1 VVGRGSVGAAGGA
14 LSLGSDGARPTT
26 ELLLLLSRYLLLRR
40 YLRFRLRLG
49 SRLVHKLE
57 VSHQGGIALSRTE
70 FDNSTIA
77 SLPIRGSGRQFG
89 KQSTNRFFLPQKR
102 KGHSTSME
110 IAPFAQSDHPLG
122 ERPNSLCF
130 RQGRLD
136 SIVLDKAANLIRQ
149 QKIPMFGFAAQ
160 LDRFLC
166 VTHKLLQRHQF
177 SLVASFAAHRRFNQ
191 S

>member
-1 VVGRGSVGAAGGA
+1 
-14 LSLGSDGARPTT
+14 
-26 ELLLLLSRYLLLRR
+26 
-40 YLRFRLRLG
+40 
-49 SRLVHKLE
+49 
-57 VSHQGGIALSRTE
+57 
-70 FDNSTIA
+70 
-77 SLPIRGSGRQFG
+77 
-89 KQSTNRFFLPQKR
+89 
-102 KGHSTSME
+102 ME

-166 VTHKLLQRHQF
+166 VTHKLLQRNQF